1 MTTPVEPRPLWYI
14 IKSKMK
20 DGTFEYQVS
29 DGKVG
34 ERTVSY
40 DFNTLAEAKKEWE
53 KLI

>member
-1 MTTPVEPRPLWYI
+1 MWII
-14 IKSKMK
+14 IKSKMP

-40 DFNTLAEAKKEWE
+40 DFDTLTEAKICKQELIKEV
-53 KLI
+53 KND